1 MKLPPQCP
9 PVLGDTSMN
18 QAYLEGTGIGAA
30 QNQDPCAGLPGM
42 AQQICYGLQY
52 GVST

>member
-9 PVLGDTSMN
+9 PVQRSLPMS
-18 QAYLEGTGIGAA
+18 QAYLKDAGIGAA
-30 QNQDPCAGLPGM
+30 QDPCATLPGM

-52 GVST
+52 GIST